1 MTDCSNLSLSTA
13 GLLIQVSLLYYLL
26 TLRIPITARFAVCNQ
41 ENQPDA
47 NLSSSS
53 KLVFQKS

>member
-1 MTDCSNLSLSTA
+1 MTDCSERITEHC

-26 TLRIPITARFAVCNQ
+26 TLRIPITARFTVYNQ

-53 KLVFQKS
+53 R